1 MASRKQHGTSY
12 RPRELPT
19 RATRSALIVGAS
31 SGVGA
36 ALARRLAR
44 EGYALGL
51 IARRIDRLQALCD
64 EITNSHYVRAFA
76 YQHDV
81 VNTAEVPAL
90 LDKAIHDLGGLDLFI
105 YCAGV
110 LFPNDPT
117 AYHADEDL
125 FILQVNLVGAAAWIN
140 PVAQRFQQRHAGHI
154 VGIGSIAGDRG
165 RRGMPAY
172 TASKAGLHTY
182 LEGMRNRLWRDGVAV
197 TTIKLGQVET
207 DMLKN
212 TDRKRH
218 PISAD
223 RAADLIWHAIA
234 KHQQAVYV
242 PAWWRWIGLAV
253 QHLPSFIFRRLN
265 I

>member
-1 MASRKQHGTSY
+1 MT
-12 RPRELPT
+12 T
-19 RATRSALIVGAS
+19 RAARTALIVGAS

-51 IARRIDRLQALCD
+51 VARRVDRLQVTCD
-64 EITNSHYVRAFA
+64 EITSGYYIRAFA

-81 VNTAEVPAL
+81 INVAEIPVL
-90 LDKAIHDLGGLDLFI
+90 LDRTISDLGDLDLFV

-110 LFPNDPT
+110 LFPNDPAT
-117 AYHADEDL
+117 FNADQDQL
-125 FILQVNLVGAAAWIN
+125 MLHINLVGAAAWIN
-140 PVAQRFQQRHAGHI
+140 PVAQRFQQKHAGHI

-182 LEGMRNRLWRDGVAV
+182 LEGMRNRLWCDGVAV

-212 TDRKRH
+212 ADRKRR

-223 RAADLIWHAIA
+223 RAAELIWRAIEQR
-234 KHQQAVYV
+234 KQTVYV
-242 PAWWRWIGLAV
+242 PSWWRWIGLAV
-253 QHLPSFIFRRLN
+253 QHLPSVIFRRLN

>member
-1 MASRKQHGTSY
+1 
-12 RPRELPT
+12 
-19 RATRSALIVGAS
+19 
-31 SGVGA
+31 VGA

-44 EGYALGL
+44 EGYALAL
-51 IARRIDRLQALCD
+51 VARRIDRLQTLCD
-64 EITNSHYVRAFA
+64 EITNSNYSRAFA

-81 VNTAEVPAL
+81 ANAAEVPTL
-90 LDKAIHDLGGLDLFI
+90 FDRAIHDLGDLDLFI

-117 AYHADEDL
+117 AYHADQDQ
-125 FILQVNLVGAAAWIN
+125 FMLQVNLVGAAAWIN
-140 PVAQRFQQRHAGHI
+140 PVAQRFQQQHAGHI

-182 LEGMRNRLWRDGVAV
+182 LEGMRNRLWRSGVTV

-212 TDRKRH
+212 ADRKRR

-223 RAADLIWHAIA
+223 RAAELIWRAIEQR
-234 KHQQAVYV
+234 KQTVYI

-253 QHLPSFIFRRLN
+253 HHLPSIVFRRLN

>member
-1 MASRKQHGTSY
+1 MVPGAALKSN
-12 RPRELPT
+12 
-19 RATRSALIVGAS
+19 RAALIVGAS

-36 ALARRLAR
+36 ALARRLSR

-51 IARRIDRLQALCD
+51 VARRSDSLQALCD
-64 EITNSHYVRAFA
+64 EITSTHYTRAFA

-81 VNTAEVPAL
+81 VNTTEIPAL
-90 LDKAIHDLGGLDLFI
+90 LDKAIGDLGGLDLFI

-110 LFPNDPT
+110 LFPNDPA
-117 AYHADEDL
+117 AYHASEDV
-125 FILQVNLVGAAAWIN
+125 FTLQVNLVGAAAWIN
-140 PVAQRFQQRHAGHI
+140 PVAQRFQQKRAGHI

-182 LEGMRNRLWRDGVAV
+182 LEAMRNRVWRDGVTV

-207 DMLKN
+207 DMLQN
-212 TDRKRH
+212 ADRKRN

-223 RAADLIWHAIA
+223 RAAELIWQAIVQR
-234 KHQQAVYV
+234 KQTVYV
-242 PAWWRWIGLAV
+242 PSWWHWIGLAV
-253 QHLPSFIFRRLN
+253 QHLPSFVFRRLN

>member
-1 MASRKQHGTSY
+1 MTSNS
-12 RPRELPT
+12 T
-19 RATRSALIVGAS
+19 RAALIVGAS

-51 IARRIDRLQALCD
+51 VARRIDRLQELCD
-64 EITNSHYVRAFA
+64 ELTGNHYIRTFA

-81 VNTAEVPAL
+81 VNVAEIPAL
-90 LDKAIHDLGGLDLFI
+90 LEKAISDLGRLDLFV

-110 LFPNDPT
+110 LYPNDPA
-117 AYHADEDL
+117 AYHASEDL
-125 FILQVNLVGAAAWIN
+125 LMLQVNLASAAAWIN
-140 PVAQRFQQRHAGHI
+140 PVAQRFRQEHTGQI

-182 LEGMRNRLWRDGVAV
+182 LEGMRNRLWREGVTV

-212 TDRKRH
+212 SDRRRN

-223 RAADLIWHAIA
+223 RAAELIWHAIE
-234 KHQQAVYV
+234 KRKQTVYV
-242 PAWWRWIGLAV
+242 PARWRLVGLTI

>member
-1 MASRKQHGTSY
+1 MQKDFSR
-12 RPRELPT
+12 
-19 RATRSALIVGAS
+19 AALIVGAS

-36 ALARRLAR
+36 ALAWRLAR

-51 IARRIDRLQALCD
+51 VARRIDRLKALSGELAD
-64 EITNSHYVRAFA
+64 AFRIRAFA

-81 VNTAEVPAL
+81 VNTAEIPARL
-90 LDKAIHDLGGLDLFI
+90 SEAISELGRLDLFI

-110 LFPNDPT
+110 LFPNDP
-117 AYHADEDL
+117 AVYNADQDQ
-125 FILQVNLVGAAAWIN
+125 FVLQVNLLGAAAWIN
-140 PVAQRFQQRHAGHI
+140 PVAQRFQQNHTGHI

-165 RRGMPAY
+165 RRGLPAY

-182 LEGMRNRLWRDGVAV
+182 LEGMRNRLWREGVTV

-212 TDRKRH
+212 ADRRRH

-223 RAADLIWHAIA
+223 RAAELIWRAIEQR
-234 KHQQAVYV
+234 KQTVYV
-242 PAWWRWIGLAV
+242 PAWWRLIGLSI
-253 QHLPSFIFRRLN
+253 QHLPSLVFRRLS

>member
-1 MASRKQHGTSY
+1 MTSSSSR
-12 RPRELPT
+12 
-19 RATRSALIVGAS
+19 AALIIGAS

-51 IARRIDRLQALCD
+51 VARRIDRLQELCD
-64 EITNSHYVRAFA
+64 EITSGRYTRAFA

-81 VNTAEVPAL
+81 INTHEIPAL
-90 LDKAIHDLGGLDLFI
+90 LDKAIDDLDKIDLFI

-117 AYHADEDL
+117 TYNAGEDQ
-125 FILQVNLVGAAAWIN
+125 FVLQANLLGAAAWIN
-140 PVAQRFQQRHAGHI
+140 PVAQHFQQKHAGHI

-182 LEGMRNRLWRDGVAV
+182 LEGMRNRLWRAGVTV
-197 TTIKLGQVET
+197 TTIKLGQVDT

-212 TDRKRH
+212 ADRKRR

-223 RAADLIWHAIA
+223 RAAELIWRAIKKRKQTA
-234 KHQQAVYV
+234 YV
-242 PAWWRWIGLAV
+242 PAWWRLVGLAI
-253 QHLPSFIFRRLN
+253 QHLPSSIFRRLP

>member
-1 MASRKQHGTSY
+1 MQK
-12 RPRELPT
+12 ELT
-19 RATRSALIVGAS
+19 RAALVVGAS

-36 ALARRLAR
+36 ALARQLAR
-44 EGYALGL
+44 EGYTLGL
-51 IARRIDRLQALCD
+51 VARRIDRLQELCD
-64 EITNSHYVRAFA
+64 EITSGGYTRAFA

-81 VNTAEVPAL
+81 VNTHEIPAL
-90 LDKAIHDLGGLDLFI
+90 LDKAINDLGGLDLFI

-117 AYHADEDL
+117 IYDVAEDQ
-125 FILQVNLVGAAAWIN
+125 FTLQVNLLGAAAWIS
-140 PVAQRFQQRHAGHI
+140 PVAQRFQQKRAGHI

-182 LEGMRNRLWRDGVAV
+182 LEGMRTRLGRDGVTV

-207 DMLKN
+207 DMLRN
-212 TDRKRH
+212 ADRKRN

-223 RAADLIWHAIA
+223 RAAESIWRAIA
-234 KHQQAVYV
+234 QHKQTVYV
-242 PAWWRWIGLAV
+242 PAWWGLIGLTI
-253 QHLPSFIFRRLN
+253 QHLPSFIFRRLS

>member
-1 MASRKQHGTSY
+1 MAY
-12 RPRELPT
+12 RPRELKT
-19 RATRSALIVGAS
+19 RATRTALIVGAS

-51 IARRIDRLQALCD
+51 VARRIDRLQALCD
-64 EITNSHYVRAFA
+64 EIANAYYIRAFA

-81 VNTAEVPAL
+81 VNTTEISAL
-90 LDKAIHDLGGLDLFI
+90 LDRVTSDLGDLNLFI

-110 LFPNDPT
+110 LFPSDPT
-117 AYHADEDL
+117 AYHSGEDQ
-125 FILQVNLVGAAAWIN
+125 FTLQVNLVGATAWIA
-140 PVAQRFQQRHAGHI
+140 PVAQRFQQKGAGHI

-182 LEGMRNRLWRDGVAV
+182 LEGMRNRLWREGVTV

-207 DMLKN
+207 DMLQN
-212 TDRKRH
+212 ADRKRR

-223 RAADLIWHAIA
+223 RAAELIWRAIE
-234 KHQQAVYV
+234 QRMQPVYV
-242 PAWWRWIGLAV
+242 PSWWRWIGLAV
-253 QHLPSFIFRRLN
+253 QHLPSFVFRRLN

>member
-1 MASRKQHGTSY
+1 MTLNS
-12 RPRELPT
+12 T
-19 RATRSALIVGAS
+19 RAALIVGAS

-44 EGYALGL
+44 EGYALSL
-51 IARRIDRLQALCD
+51 IARRIERLQGLCD
-64 EITNSHYVRAFA
+64 EIGRTYGTHACA

-81 VNTAEVPAL
+81 VNTHEVPAL
-90 LDKAIHDLGGLDLFI
+90 LTRALDDLGGLDLFI

-117 AYHADEDL
+117 LYHTDEDQ
-125 FILQVNLVGAAAWIN
+125 FVLQVNLVGAAAWIN
-140 PVAQRFQQRHAGHI
+140 PVAQRFQHNRAGHI

-182 LEGMRNRLWRDGVAV
+182 LEGMRNRLWRDGVTV

-212 TDRKRH
+212 ADRKRR
-218 PISAD
+218 PISPD
-223 RAADLIWHAIA
+223 RAADLIWRAIE
-234 KHQQAVYV
+234 KRQHTVYV
-242 PAWWRWIGLAV
+242 PSRWRLVGLAIR
-253 QHLPSFIFRRLN
+253 HLPSFIFRRLD

>member
-1 MASRKQHGTSY
+1 MMSRTA
-12 RPRELPT
+12 RT
-19 RATRSALIVGAS
+19 ALIVGAS

-44 EGYALGL
+44 EGFALGL
-51 IARRIDRLQALCD
+51 VARRIDRLEALRT
-64 EITNSHYVRAFA
+64 ELGTSVFA

-81 VNTAEVPAL
+81 TDTAEAPTL
-90 LDKAIHDLGGLDLFI
+90 LDRINSDLGNLDLFI

-110 LFPNDPT
+110 LFPNDPA
-117 AYHADEDL
+117 AYNTDQDQ
-125 FILQVNLVGAAAWIN
+125 FMLQVNLVGATAWIN
-140 PVAQRFQQRHAGHI
+140 PVAQRFQQKYAGHI

-182 LEGMRNRLWRDGVAV
+182 LEGMRNRLWRDGVTV

-212 TDRKRH
+212 ADRKRN
-218 PISAD
+218 PITAD
-223 RAADLIWHAIA
+223 RAAELIWRAIEQR
-234 KHQQAVYV
+234 KQTVYV
-242 PAWWRWIGLAV
+242 PSWWRWIGLTV

>member
-1 MASRKQHGTSY
+1 VTHLSQTDNHQA
-12 RPRELPT
+12 
-19 RATRSALIVGAS
+19 ALIVGAS

-36 ALARRLAR
+36 ALACRLAR

-51 IARRIDRLQALCD
+51 VARRMDRLQALCD
-64 EITNSHYVRAFA
+64 EITTSHYTRAFA

-90 LDKAIHDLGGLDLFI
+90 LDRVTQDLGDLDLFI

-117 AYHADEDL
+117 AYRADQDQSM
-125 FILQVNLVGAAAWIN
+125 LQVNLVGAAVWIN
-140 PVAQRFQQRHAGHI
+140 PVAQRFQQKHAGHI

-165 RRGMPAY
+165 RRGLPAY

-182 LEGMRNRLWRDGVAV
+182 LEGMRNRLWRDGVTV

-207 DMLKN
+207 DMLQN
-212 TDRKRH
+212 ADRKRR
-218 PISAD
+218 PIPAD
-223 RAADLIWHAIA
+223 RAAELIWRAIERR
-234 KHQQAVYV
+234 KQTVYV
-242 PAWWRWIGLAV
+242 PSWWRWVGLAV

>member
-1 MASRKQHGTSY
+1 MVS
-12 RPRELPT
+12 RPRELTTP
-19 RATRSALIVGAS
+19 ATKTAIIIGAS

-51 IARRIDRLQALCD
+51 IARRVDRLQELCD
-64 EITNSHYVRAFA
+64 EITDAHYTRAFA

-90 LDKAIHDLGGLDLFI
+90 LDRITTDLGDLDLFI

-117 AYHADEDL
+117 AYQADEDQ
-125 FILQVNLVGAAAWIN
+125 FMLQVNLVGAAAWIN
-140 PVAQRFQQRHAGHI
+140 PVAQRFQQKHVGHI
-154 VGIGSIAGDRG
+154 VGIGSIAGARG

-182 LEGMRNRLWRDGVAV
+182 LEGMRNRLWRDGVTV

-212 TDRKRH
+212 ADRTRR

-223 RAADLIWHAIA
+223 RAAELIWRAIA
-234 KHQQAVYV
+234 QHKQTVYV
-242 PAWWRWIGLAV
+242 PPWWRWIGLAV
-253 QHLPSFIFRRLN
+253 QHLPSIIFRRLN

>member
-1 MASRKQHGTSY
+1 MT
-12 RPRELPT
+12 T
-19 RATRSALIVGAS
+19 RTTRTALIVGAS

-51 IARRIDRLQALCD
+51 VARRIDRLQSLCD
-64 EITNSHYVRAFA
+64 EITNSYYIRAYA

-81 VNTAEVPAL
+81 VNLQEVPAL
-90 LDKAIHDLGGLDLFI
+90 LDKAISDLSDLDLFI

-117 AYHADEDL
+117 AFNVDQDQ
-125 FILQVNLVGAAAWIN
+125 FMLQVNLVGAAAWIN
-140 PVAQRFQQRHAGHI
+140 PVAQRFQQKRAGHI

-172 TASKAGLHTY
+172 TAAKAGLHTY
-182 LEGMRNRLWRDGVAV
+182 LEGMRNRLWRDGVTV

-212 TDRKRH
+212 ANRKRN

-223 RAADLIWHAIA
+223 RAAELIWRAIE
-234 KHQQAVYV
+234 KRRQTVYV
-242 PAWWRWIGLAV
+242 PSWWRWIGLAV
-253 QHLPSFIFRRLN
+253 QHLPSFVFRRLS

>member
-1 MASRKQHGTSY
+1 MEI
-12 RPRELPT
+12 RP
-19 RATRSALIVGAS
+19 AALIVGAS

-51 IARRIDRLQALCD
+51 VARRIDRLEALRA
-64 EITNSHYVRAFA
+64 ELSTPAFA

-81 VNTAEVPAL
+81 TNITEIPAL
-90 LDKAIHDLGGLDLFI
+90 LDRAPADLGGLDLFV

-110 LFPNDPT
+110 LFPNDPA
-117 AYHADEDL
+117 AYHTDEDQI
-125 FILQVNLVGAAAWIN
+125 ILRVNLVGAAAWIN
-140 PVAQRFQQRHAGHI
+140 PVAQHFQQQRHGRI

-165 RRGMPAY
+165 RRGLPAY

-182 LEGMRNRLWRDGVAV
+182 LEGMRNRLWRDGVTV
-197 TTIKLGQVET
+197 TTIKLGQVDT
-207 DMLKN
+207 DMLRN
-212 TDRKRH
+212 ADRKRH

-223 RAADLIWHAIA
+223 RAAELIWRAIERR
-234 KHQQAVYV
+234 QQTVYV
-242 PAWWRWIGLAV
+242 PAWWRLVGLTV
-253 QHLPSFIFRRLN
+253 QHLPSFIFRRLS

>member
-1 MASRKQHGTSY
+1 MPAS
-12 RPRELPT
+12 
-19 RATRSALIVGAS
+19 SARTAIIIGAS

-51 IARRIDRLQALCD
+51 IARRIDRLQDLCD
-64 EITNSHYVRAFA
+64 ELTSAYYIRAFA

-81 VNTAEVPAL
+81 VNLAAVPAL
-90 LDKAIHDLGGLDLFI
+90 FDRIVNDLGGLDLLI

-110 LFPNDPT
+110 LYPNDPT
-117 AYHADEDL
+117 MYDADQDQ
-125 FILQVNLVGAAAWIN
+125 FIFQVNLIGAATWIN

-182 LEGMRNRLWRDGVAV
+182 LEGMRNRLWRDGVTV
-197 TTIKLGQVET
+197 TTIKLGQVDT
-207 DMLKN
+207 DMLKDA
-212 TDRKRH
+212 DRHRS
-218 PISAD
+218 PITPE
-223 RAADLIWHAIA
+223 RAADLIWRAIRQR
-234 KHQQAVYV
+234 KQTVYV
-242 PAWWRWIGLAV
+242 PWWWGPIGLAV
-253 QHLPSFIFRRLN
+253 RHLPSVIFRRLSL
-265 I
+265 

>member
-1 MASRKQHGTSY
+1 MA
-12 RPRELPT
+12 PRST
-19 RATRSALIVGAS
+19 RTALIVGAS

-51 IARRIDRLQALCD
+51 VARRIDRLQALCD
-64 EITNSHYVRAFA
+64 ESTHGYYIRAFA

-81 VNTAEVPAL
+81 LNTAEVPAL
-90 LDKAIHDLGGLDLFI
+90 LERATSDLGDLDLFI

-117 AYHADEDL
+117 AYRADQDQ

-140 PVAQRFQQRHAGHI
+140 PVAQRFQQRQAGHI

-172 TASKAGLHTY
+172 TASKAGLHIY
-182 LEGMRNRLWRDGVAV
+182 LEGLRNRLWREGVTV

-212 TDRKRH
+212 AARKRQ
-218 PISAD
+218 PISPD
-223 RAADLIWHAIA
+223 RAAELIWRAIEQR
-234 KHQQAVYV
+234 KQTVYV

>member
-1 MASRKQHGTSY
+1 
-12 RPRELPT
+12 
-19 RATRSALIVGAS
+19 
-31 SGVGA
+31 VGA

-51 IARRIDRLQALCD
+51 IARRIDRLQELCD
-64 EITNSHYVRAFA
+64 EIATSYYIRVFA

-81 VNTAEVPAL
+81 RNIVEIPVLIDRAIDD
-90 LDKAIHDLGGLDLFI
+90 LDDLDLFI
-105 YCAGV
+105 YCAGTM
-110 LFPNDPT
+110 FPNDPAIYNAEQDQLT
-117 AYHADEDL
+117 
-125 FILQVNLVGAAAWIN
+125 LQVNLVGAAAWISA
-140 PVAQRFQQRHAGHI
+140 VAQRFQQKRAGHV

-212 TDRKRH
+212 ADRKRR
-218 PISAD
+218 PVSAD
-223 RAADLIWHAIA
+223 RAAELIWRAIEQR
-234 KHQQAVYV
+234 KSTVYV
-242 PAWWRWIGLAV
+242 PWWWRGIGLAV

>member
-1 MASRKQHGTSY
+1 MT
-12 RPRELPT
+12 T
-19 RATRSALIVGAS
+19 RAAHTALIVGAS

-51 IARRIDRLQALCD
+51 VARRIDRLQVLCD
-64 EITNSHYVRAFA
+64 ETTNNYYIRAFA

-81 VNTAEVPAL
+81 VHTAEVPAL
-90 LDKAIHDLGGLDLFI
+90 LDRIITDLGDLDLFI

-117 AYHADEDL
+117 AYHAEQDQ

-140 PVAQRFQQRHAGHI
+140 PVAQRFQQKHAGHI

-207 DMLKN
+207 DMLQN
-212 TDRKRH
+212 ADRKRR

-223 RAADLIWHAIA
+223 RAAELIWHAIEQR
-234 KHQQAVYV
+234 KQTEYV

-253 QHLPSFIFRRLN
+253 QHLPSCVFRRSN